1 MRSISSRVALVVAGS
16 AAALGS
22 IIAAPAMASSA
33 SGPVS
38 STSGAVLA
46 SSAVTLAETPGTY
59 TLQDDNGWS

>member
-1 MRSISSRVALVVAGS
+1 
-16 AAALGS
+16 
-22 IIAAPAMASSA
+22 MASSA